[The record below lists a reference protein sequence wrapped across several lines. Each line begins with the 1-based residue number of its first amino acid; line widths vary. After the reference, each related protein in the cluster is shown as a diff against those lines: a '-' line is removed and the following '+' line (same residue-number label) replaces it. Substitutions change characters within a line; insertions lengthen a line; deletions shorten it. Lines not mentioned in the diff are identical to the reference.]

1 MTAFLCGVAAG
12 ILLTAVGAAVLRL
25 DGTDEAFEH
34 LVALWLW
41 WILWPAYVI
50 HTARWWWRR
59 RHQDDLATA
68 SGPGAAIVRRLTGT
82 PKQTRQEDDDDDV

>member
-1 MTAFLCGVAAG
+1 MTGFLCGVGAG
-12 ILLTAVGAAVLRL
+12 IALTGLGAVILRL

-34 LVALWLW
+34 LAVLWLW

-50 HTARWWWRR
+50 HTARWWWRH
-59 RHQDDLATA
+59 RHQDNLTTA

-82 PKQTRQEDDDDDV
+82 PKKSWQEDDDDDV